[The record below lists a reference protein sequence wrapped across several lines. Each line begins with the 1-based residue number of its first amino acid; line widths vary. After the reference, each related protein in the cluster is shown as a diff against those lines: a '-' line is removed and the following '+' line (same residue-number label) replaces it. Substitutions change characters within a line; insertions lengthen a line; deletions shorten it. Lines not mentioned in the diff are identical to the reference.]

1 MARIVGVDIPNE
13 KVTWVALTYVHGIGK
28 KTAFDILEAVG
39 VNPQRRVK
47 DLTDDE
53 LERLGAGLRD
63 LEEALEQIKRDHD
76 LTAPVEELRRG
87 LDDVVEEVVDKLV
100 NPDRWADEAR

>member
-1 MARIVGVDIPNE
+1 MPLNVDEGSLKQGVLALVVGLAEIIE
-13 KVTWVALTYVHGIGK
+13 ETLAHQAI
-28 KTAFDILEAVG
+28 
-39 VNPQRRVK
+39 RRMDSG